1 MKTFRDFIFEQ
12 IGRMRII
19 MLGGP
24 GSGKSTYSKYLI
36 DHFDITHIYP
46 GGMLRKEVEKNSE
59 IGKQVKAII
68 DRGEF
73 VPNQIVLDLIKAQ
86 IEKSPKGYILDGWP
100 RYMQQVE
107 DMEKNDIG
115 YDYAVFLD
123 VSREEVLRRL
133 LARGR
138 ADDTEEII
146 NNRID
151 LYKKETGPVVEYM
164 RKRPGFITVNSEQ
177 GTPTEPA
184 NEIVLDLIKDKV
196 EKSPKGYIL
205 DGWPRYM
212 EQVEDM
218 HKAEIGYDY
227 AVFLDVSRE
236 EVLKRLLARGR
247 ADDTEEI
254 INNRIELYKKETG
267 PVIEYMRKRPGF
279 ITVNSEQGTP
289 EETANE
295 IIKRI
300 ENAAE

>member
-24 GSGKSTYSKYLI
+24 GSGKSTHSKYLI

-46 GGMLRKEVEKNSE
+46 GGMLRKEVEKGSE
-59 IGKQVKAII
+59 IGKQVKSII

-73 VPNQIVLDLIKAQ
+73 VPNQ
-86 IEKSPKGYILDGWP
+86 
-100 RYMQQVE
+100 
-107 DMEKNDIG
+107 
-115 YDYAVFLD
+115 
-123 VSREEVLRRL
+123 
-133 LARGR
+133 
-138 ADDTEEII
+138 
-146 NNRID
+146 
-151 LYKKETGPVVEYM
+151 
-164 RKRPGFITVNSEQ
+164 
-177 GTPTEPA
+177 
-184 NEIVLDLIKDKV
+184 IVLDLIKDKV

>member
-59 IGKQVKAII
+59 IGQQVKSII

-73 VPNQIVLDLIKAQ
+73 VP
-86 IEKSPKGYILDGWP
+86 
-100 RYMQQVE
+100 
-107 DMEKNDIG
+107 
-115 YDYAVFLD
+115 
-123 VSREEVLRRL
+123 
-133 LARGR
+133 
-138 ADDTEEII
+138 
-146 NNRID
+146 
-151 LYKKETGPVVEYM
+151 
-164 RKRPGFITVNSEQ
+164 
-177 GTPTEPA
+177 

-236 EVLKRLLARGR
+236 EVMRRLLARGR

-254 INNRIELYKKETG
+254 IGNRIELYKKETG
-267 PVIEYMRKRPGF
+267 PVVEYMRKRPGF
-279 ITVNSEQGTP
+279 IEVKAEGGTP

-295 IIKRI
+295 IIRKI
-300 ENAAE
+300 ENESK